1 MERFVPRCRIFWLDG
16 KKFRTNLLVLFFD
29 LPLKRET
36 ATKTALL
43 AEVLRGRNREKRAKT
58 AEELYGA
65 LWDVRVVKKGDRQLL
80 LFSLELLKVAD
91 LAEGIAFLEELLQ
104 AEDFSEQLVERQ
116 KKILRRK
123 LDALRD
129 DKKGYARSR
138 ALEETA
144 AGTAFALSG
153 DGYAEDFAEI
163 DHKNLY
169 AYYVEVM
176 EQGSAQVF
184 FCGEQ
189 ADRKKVLP
197 LRNRFGGKVP
207 LMQERETGESKMD
220 EPRFVSEAEDVAQA
234 RLILGFRG
242 DMETAGR
249 AASLLVLNRI
259 LGGDGDSLLFR
270 KVREEGGLC
279 YDIKSYRYTLSP
291 YLFVQAGI
299 READAKETGKLIL
312 QCLEQLKKEAVSAE
326 KLKQAKENILRGYD
340 SLADDPWAM
349 VDFFAEQSLQG
360 KELTTEKFLRQIER
374 VEQEDILR
382 AAHRLHLQTVY
393 LLGGKGEEPNANE

>member
-1 MERFVPRCRIFWLDG
+1 M
-16 KKFRTNLLVLFFD
+16 
-29 LPLKRET
+29 
-36 ATKTALL
+36 
-43 AEVLRGRNREKRAKT
+43 
-58 AEELYGA
+58 
-65 LWDVRVVKKGDRQLL
+65 KKGDRQLL
-80 LFSLELLKVAD
+80 LFSLELLKVVD
-91 LAEGIAFLEELLQ
+91 VAEGIAFLEEILQ

-123 LDALRD
+123 LDALQD
-129 DKKGYARSR
+129 DKKEYARSR
-138 ALEETA
+138 ALEEA
-144 AGTAFALSG
+144 AEGTAFALRG
-153 DGYAEDFAEI
+153 DGYAEDLAEV

-176 EQGSAQVF
+176 EQGVAQVF

-189 ADRKKVLP
+189 ADRKKVLL

-207 LMQERETGESKMD
+207 LLQEKETAESKTG
-220 EPRFVSEAEDVAQA
+220 EPRFVSEADNVAQA

-242 DMETAGR
+242 DTETAGR
-249 AASLLVLNRI
+249 AAALLVLNRL

-279 YDIKSYRYTLSP
+279 YDIKSYRYPLSP

-299 READAKETGKLIL
+299 QEADAKETGKLIL
-312 QCLEQLKKEAVSAE
+312 QCVEQLKKEEVPAE

-340 SLADDPWAM
+340 GLADNPWAM

-374 VEQEDILR
+374 VEAEDVMR
-382 AAHRLHLQTVY
+382 AAHRLHLKMVY
-393 LLGGKGEEPNANE
+393 LLGGKGDDKDAAE